1 MDTPSKELQKGLKST
16 IENITKAMDDI
27 NPAKGYA
34 QGTPDGFPIIT
45 YFIFFILFSMSFV
58 AIYVRNAALVGI
70 TLLYVVNIVYSMV
83 LIKDMFL
90 SQKSEQIITFIIS
103 AILVLNAVSSTMV
116 VFTFK
121 SLHAKFN
128 KNKETLKLSDK
139 SKKQMSVYFTMF
151 ITTIAFTWF
160 LAMFYFGE
168 GGTANFFDYMF
179 VGKSIPPKLLVLIFI
194 LKISTCIAG
203 LGLSAYMVF
212 LSDRFSKLKNSQYV

>member
-1 MDTPSKELQKGLKST
+1 MATPSEKIKEFGKST
-16 IENITKAMDDI
+16 IENITKAMDEI

-34 QGTPDGFPIIT
+34 QNAPDGFPIIT
-45 YFIFFILFSMSFV
+45 YFIFFILFSMAFV
-58 AIYVRNAALVGI
+58 AIYVKNAALVGI
-70 TLLYVVNIVYSMV
+70 TLLYVVNIVYSIV

-90 SQKSEQIITFIIS
+90 SKKSEQIITFIIS
-103 AILVLNAVSSTMV
+103 AIIVLNAVSSTMV

-128 KNKETLKLSDK
+128 KKKETLKLSDK

-168 GGTANFFDYMF
+168 GDAVNFFDYMF
-179 VGKSIPPKLLVLIFI
+179 VGKSVPPKLLVLIFI

-212 LSDRFSKLKNSQYV
+212 LSDQFSKLKNSQYV